1 MRVRQTAW
9 LLAAALTFYA
19 HSSWGQ
25 APPPPAASSSAASTP
40 KQQKPT
46 ARQKAKAEKLYLKG
60 LRAMQKRNGQAAEHD
75 FALAAAADP
84 SDSEYDLD
92 RQVARAQAAM
102 TLIRNA
108 DAARIRGNSTAAD
121 TEIKQALA
129 IDPQDPEIAQHL
141 DDLTSSTVPLNGAM
155 ATIAPE
161 IELAPTP
168 GKQSFHF
175 RGTQRDVIQR
185 VLAAYGLSVTFDDS
199 VDLKQVSFDADDAT
213 FADAAK
219 MVQLATNSFFVPL
232 DPKRLLAAKS
242 TRDNLAR
249 YQRESV
255 ETLRLTGLDP
265 PGTDQADEITDIGN
279 IARTVLGIQ
288 HATVQ
293 QTAATVTVRAPEGM
307 LIALNRVVADLL
319 ESKSEVLVEV
329 KIYQVA
335 RTKTLNL
342 GVQPPQS
349 VALFNV
355 PSEVNNII
363 QQNQSLVQ
371 QIISSG
377 LASAGDYSAIAALLI
392 ASGQVT
398 NSILNQPFA
407 LFGGGL
413 TESGVS
419 LPGLTANL
427 SLNSTDT
434 RALDQIQLR
443 LANNQDGTIRA
454 GTRYP
459 IETSSYSNL
468 GATSANIP
476 GLTTAGLSSTLAGL
490 GVNLGSLSTA
500 ETIPQVQYQDLGMTL
515 KVTPRIERGG
525 DVALKLDLSLTALQ
539 GTSLNGLPVLTNQ
552 SYSADAVVQNGA
564 SALLVGDMSSE
575 LSKAIA
581 GLPGLTDLPGFQST
595 TDTQTEHDVSSLVI
609 LITPHLLRQRKNE
622 QVGPYIPL
630 PLNSGN

>member
-1 MRVRQTAW
+1 
-9 LLAAALTFYA
+9 
-19 HSSWGQ
+19 
-25 APPPPAASSSAASTP
+25 
-40 KQQKPT
+40 
-46 ARQKAKAEKLYLKG
+46 
-60 LRAMQKRNGQAAEHD
+60 
-75 FALAAAADP
+75 
-84 SDSEYDLD
+84 
-92 RQVARAQAAM
+92 
-102 TLIRNA
+102 
-108 DAARIRGNSTAAD
+108 
-121 TEIKQALA
+121 
-129 IDPQDPEIAQHL
+129 
-141 DDLTSSTVPLNGAM
+141 
-155 ATIAPE
+155 
-161 IELAPTP
+161 
-168 GKQSFHF
+168 
-175 RGTQRDVIQR
+175 
-185 VLAAYGLSVTFDDS
+185 
-199 VDLKQVSFDADDAT
+199 
-213 FADAAK
+213 
-219 MVQLATNSFFVPL
+219 
-232 DPKRLLAAKS
+232 
-242 TRDNLAR
+242 
-249 YQRESV
+249 
-255 ETLRLTGLDP
+255 
-265 PGTDQADEITDIGN
+265 
-279 IARTVLGIQ
+279 
-288 HATVQ
+288 
-293 QTAATVTVRAPEGM
+293 M